1 MFEKIIDNSV
11 ILQPLKFGVLQSK
24 FDILQGAIVV
34 SSNFN
39 RNVDKAMT
47 PEQFTQVVEA
57 ILDGKYSWA
66 CVLILRFTG
75 YNPLHYIPYRTY
87 NRLMKDNCP
96 SNRNKGCST
105 YRHTGLQP
113 SPDSSYQSCASKI
126 EDLSYLEPLEK
137 HTKVGQKIS
146 GGNRSRFF
154 MNFSFLKF

>member
-1 MFEKIIDNSV
+1 MN
-11 ILQPLKFGVLQSK
+11 
-24 FDILQGAIVV
+24 
-34 SSNFN
+34 SNFN

-105 YRHTGLQP
+105 YHHTGLQP
-113 SPDSSYQSCASKI
+113 SPDSSYQGCTSKI

-137 HTKVGQKIS
+137 HTKVSQKVN
-146 GGNRSRFF
+146 GGNRSRFP
-154 MNFSFLKF
+154 MNFSFLRF

>member
-1 MFEKIIDNSV
+1 MITQ
-11 ILQPLKFGVLQSK
+11 LLKFDVLQGK
-24 FDILQGAIVV
+24 FDITQGAIAMN
-34 SSNFN
+34 SNFN
-39 RNVDKAMT
+39 KNVDKAMT

-87 NRLMKDNCP
+87 NRLMKDNCQ
-96 SNRNKGCST
+96 SSRNKGCT
-105 YRHTGLQP
+105 PYRHPGLQP
-113 SPDSSYQSCASKI
+113 SPDASFSGCNSKI

-137 HTKVGQKIS
+137 HTKLSQTIS

-154 MNFSFLKF
+154 MNFGFLRF